1 MTTSHRPASLF
12 TLVVISV
19 CGPAFLTRAEVVLTD
34 DTNAILAVSQVE
46 SGGDTTENP
55 DLLATINVGALI
67 SYSEAGSN
75 DYGCCGGRDGNY
87 GAHNLNDGDVGEGP
101 ASDGLYA
108 IPTTGPAMVVLA
120 FDAGSVTVGGIAI
133 HNGYGN
139 RDDGS
144 YTLRDADGTLIASW
158 TISGTP
164 GGTNNGVDSL
174 YLQFKAPV
182 TTTRLVIDG
191 QVGDCCGTASFR
203 EIQVFGPSTDTD
215 NDRIPDAYE
224 IANGLNPSVND
235 AASDLDG
242 DGLTNLQEYQRG
254 TAANRGDTD
263 EDGLSDAV
271 ESNTGAYVST
281 TDTGTHP
288 LKPDTDNDGL
298 FDGAETRTGIYVS
311 PTNSGSDPFVPDT
324 DADGFADGV
333 EVGAGFN
340 PNTAASTP
348 ADTSNIR
355 TAIEFYFYGVPGVS
369 YRIEGSVDMEE
380 WTILE
385 PVVTGTGARIVRFY
399 STENQPARFFRA
411 VRN

>member
-1 MTTSHRPASLF
+1 MTISHRSASLF
-12 TLVVISV
+12 TLIFLSV
-19 CGPAFLTRAEVVLTD
+19 CGPASIARAEVVLTD
-34 DTNAILAVSQVE
+34 DTNAVLAASQIE
-46 SGGDTTENP
+46 EGGDTSENP

-67 SYSEAGSN
+67 SYTEAGDN

-87 GAHNLNDGDVGEGP
+87 GAHNLNDGDVGEGQ
-101 ASDGLYA
+101 ASDGTYA

-120 FDAGSVTVGGIAI
+120 FDAGSVAVGGIAI
-133 HNGYGN
+133 HNGYAN

-144 YTLRDADGTLIASW
+144 YTLRDANGTLIASW
-158 TISGTP
+158 TIANTP
-164 GGTNNGVDSL
+164 GATNDGVDSF
-174 YLQFKAPV
+174 YLQFKTPV

-191 QVGDCCGTASFR
+191 EGGDCCGTPSFR
-203 EIQVFGPSTDTD
+203 EIQVFGSSTDTD
-215 NDRIPDAYE
+215 NDGIPDAYE

-254 TAANRGDTD
+254 TAANRADTD

-271 ESNTGAYVST
+271 ESNTGTYVSA

-298 FDGAETRTGIYVS
+298 LDGAETRTGIYVS
-311 PTNSGSDPFVPDT
+311 PTNAGSDPLVADS
-324 DADGFADGV
+324 DGDGFLDGV

-340 PNTAASTP
+340 PNAAASTP

-355 TAIEFYFYGVPGVS
+355 TAIEFIFYGVPGVS
-369 YRIEGSVDMEE
+369 YRIEGSVDMQE

-385 PVVTGTGARIVRFY
+385 PNVTGTGARIVRFY